1 MAQAL
6 EDKGRIDQGS
16 EMDRVRQVATIVA
29 GVVLIFLSI
38 LNFAYRDSLMSWQPT
53 PAGASWIMPF
63 AFLSG
68 AILILGGFGLLVPRW
83 RAKAAMLASGWI
95 GLWALLLHLP
105 HVATAHNTAAL
116 LGLGEA
122 SANALGLATLTGC
135 FDGDRRALALRL
147 GFGLCLV
154 VFGVSHFVYADFTA
168 QMVPAWLPQRLAIAY
183 LTGTIHALTGLCL
196 LAGLRGR
203 IAATIEAAMMSSFV
217 LLLHIPGVA
226 AAPHDRLQLTMLGMA
241 SLLTCGAWLVASWP
255 RLERSTTD

>member
-1 MAQAL
+1 M
-6 EDKGRIDQGS
+6 DK
-16 EMDRVRQVATIVA
+16 VRQAATIVA
-29 GVVLIFLSI
+29 GIVLVFLGI
-38 LNFAYRDSLMSWQPT
+38 LNLVYRDSLMTWQPT
-53 PAGASWIMPF
+53 PAGASWTVPF

-68 AILILGGFGLLVPRW
+68 IILILGGLGLFLPQW
-83 RAKAAMLASGWI
+83 RTKAAMLASGWI

-105 HVATAHNTAAL
+105 HVVIAHDTGAL

-135 FDGDRRALALRL
+135 FDSDRRALALRL

-154 VFGVSHFVYADFTA
+154 IFGVSHFVYADFTA
-168 QMVPAWLPQRLAIAY
+168 QMVPAWLPQRLGIAY

-196 LAGLRGR
+196 LAGLRVR
-203 IAATIEAAMMSSFV
+203 IAATIEALMMSSFV

-226 AAPHDRLQLTMLGMA
+226 AAPQDRLQLTMLGMA

-255 RLERSTTD
+255 RLERSTTARA